1 MILGGTKKG
10 YVLGYDLGASFSQ
23 ISYLSLS
30 ESEPKT
36 LSVKTGAQVYDIPTV
51 LAKRRD
57 VNQWFFGRE
66 AVKQSTE
73 GNAVPVTDMLEKA
86 IAGESVF
93 VGDEEY
99 DAVSLLALFV
109 KRSLSMLSMEVDA
122 TLIRGIMFTCATLD
136 TRMVEVLRGI
146 TEALQLPMKH
156 VYFQSYAESLYHY
169 MLSQPKELRAHT
181 VLACDYH
188 YATLR
193 VYALNFNFHTTPV
206 VANIEEQAYSEMEY
220 NLENLPE
227 SGSYRD
233 KAYGILDTQFL
244 RIAESLCQ
252 GRVVSTVYL
261 LGNGFKDP
269 WMKQSLAFLCRTRK
283 VFQGSNLFSKGA
295 TLAVK
300 SRLKKG
306 EDSDA
311 FLLLDGDKLR
321 YNVGLTVM
329 ERGKEQY
336 WNVLEGGSNW
346 YEARAVFDCIL
357 ESSHSFNIRLTPLA
371 GGAAREQV
379 FSMDSLPERE
389 ARTTRLE
396 ICMEMTAADNLRVT
410 ATDMGFGEYQ
420 EPSGLSWSADYTL

>member
-10 YVLGYDLGASFSQ
+10 YVLGYDLGAACSQ

-36 LSVKTGAQVYDIPTV
+36 LSVKTGAQIYDIPTV

-66 AVKQSTE
+66 AVKQSME

-86 IAGESVF
+86 LENEPVF

-122 TLIRGIMFTCATLD
+122 SQIRGIMFTCARLD
-136 TRMVEVLRGI
+136 ARMVEVLRGI
-146 TEALQLPMKH
+146 VEALQLPMKH

-169 MLSQPKELRAHT
+169 MLTQPKELRAHT

-188 YATLR
+188 YGALR

-206 VANIEEQAYSEMEY
+206 VANIEEQAFSEMEY

-227 SGSYRD
+227 TGSYRD
-233 KAYGILDTQFL
+233 KAYNILDTQFL
-244 RIAESLCQ
+244 RISESLCQ

-311 FLLLDGDKLR
+311 YLLLDGDKMK

-329 ERGKEQY
+329 ERGKEHY
-336 WNVLEGGSNW
+336 WNILEGGSNW
-346 YEARAVFDCIL
+346 YEARAAFDCIL

-371 GGAAREQV
+371 GGAAKEQI
-379 FSMDSLPERE
+379 FSMDTLPDRE

-396 ICMEMTAADNLRVT
+396 IVMEMTSAENLRVT